1 MSVVHDDAES
11 ELLIAVCCLEQSGEA
26 RHHLSEMTANER
38 DHLSTKAEI
47 LGLQALSLL
56 HLL

>member
-1 MSVVHDDAES
+1 MEHDDAES
-11 ELLIAVCCLEQSGEA
+11 ELLNAVCCLEQSGEA
-26 RHHLSEMTANER
+26 IHHLSEMTANER